1 MKKKNHTYLYVYLI
15 AYDISIM
22 SREKGQSKYEK
33 PKIILSL
40 NVSYASLLVYTS
52 LYYIILVYGLRYRW

>member
-1 MKKKNHTYLYVYLI
+1 MKKINYTYLYVYLI

-52 LYYIILVYGLRYRW
+52 LYHIILVYGLRYR